1 MADAAIERA
10 FAGAKNL
17 IGRLFAVGGSSWA
30 VTRLSGDGLASPRTS
45 GPAGEVTGWLTQGA
59 ARPGVAV
66 VGEVVPPVAWTFTRT
81 GGLPLQPGDELEEV
95 GGVRVRVGVLLDT
108 LGYEEWE
115 VTRL

>member
-30 VTRLSGDGLASPRTS
+30 VSRLSGDGLASAKTAAS
-45 GPAGEVTGWLTQGA
+45 AGTVGGWLTQGTA
-59 ARPGVAV
+59 QPGASQPGEPAPPAR
-66 VGEVVPPVAWTFTRT
+66 WSFTRT
-81 GGLPLQPGDELEEV
+81 GGAALTPGDVLTSGSV
-95 GGVRVRVGVLLDT
+95 TIRIGTLLDS

-115 VTRL
+115 ATRL